1 MYVGFDSVK
10 TNARRQIEI
19 NGIVDEMPTTIV
31 LFGNSPSKIKFLEK
45 DEAWFKEEMR
55 LAKLEYRDAF
65 EELEVLTNERL
76 KFASNFL
83 ENASLLKEVTDR
95 MRTAANKIAHNEL
108 ILLAIAN
115 RAEMEVEA

>member
-1 MYVGFDSVK
+1 MYVGFDSIK
-10 TNARRQIEI
+10 LNARKQIEI

-31 LFGNSPSKIKFLEK
+31 LHGKSPSKIKFLEK
-45 DEAWFKEEMR
+45 DEEWFKEEMR

-83 ENASLLKEVTDR
+83 ENANLLKEVTDR
-95 MRTAANKIAHNEL
+95 MRTAATKIAHNEL
-108 ILLAIAN
+108 ILLAMNN
-115 RAEMEVEA
+115 RAEMEVK

>member
-1 MYVGFDSVK
+1 MYVGFDSIK
-10 TNARRQIEI
+10 LNARKQIEI
-19 NGIVDEMPTTIV
+19 NGIVEDMPTTIV
-31 LFGNSPSKIKFLEK
+31 LFGSCPSKIKFLEK
-45 DEAWFKEEMR
+45 DEAWFKEEIR

-65 EELEVLTNERL
+65 EELEDLTNERL

-83 ENASLLKEVTDR
+83 ENANLLKEITDR

-115 RAEMEVEA
+115 RAETEVE